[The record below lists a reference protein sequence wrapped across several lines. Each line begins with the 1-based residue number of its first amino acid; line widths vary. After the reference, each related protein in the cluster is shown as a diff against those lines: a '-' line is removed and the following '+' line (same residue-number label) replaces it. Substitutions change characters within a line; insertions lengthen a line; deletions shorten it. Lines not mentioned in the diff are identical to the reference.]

1 MKKHLQLIRTVI
13 IVGAISY
20 SCVKDDYNIS
30 EHIDKR
36 DGYIGK
42 YQVKEKISCY
52 GPCGSCFSMR
62 DTIISVNYG
71 KTDSTLNVLGR
82 DVYLDSTGSYYA
94 YHYGLRLWNDSIQS
108 NFINGG
114 LGCGRYEVYTGF
126 KISDKP

>member
-20 SCVKDDYNIS
+20 SCVK
-30 EHIDKR
+30 E
-36 DGYIGK
+36 
-42 YQVKEKISCY
+42 VKEKISCY

-108 NFINGG
+108 NFMNGG